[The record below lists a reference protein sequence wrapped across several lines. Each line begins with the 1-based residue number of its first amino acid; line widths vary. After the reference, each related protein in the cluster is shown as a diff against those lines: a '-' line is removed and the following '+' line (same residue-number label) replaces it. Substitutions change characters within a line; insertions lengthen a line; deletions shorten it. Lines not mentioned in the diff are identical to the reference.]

1 MRPIKSLSGCIPNCR
16 RSNSLLAERG
26 RAGTPGE
33 MRPWHLRNRP
43 TKRVNA
49 RPAKDLQ
56 VTLRPPAQTKWGYRY
71 ADRGAHLGRHGND
84 PRRTNRGVAG
94 IMKSEYDRATL
105 VPAQGEPSSKEATAE
120 RIERADD
127 PITLAEACKL
137 FPRAHLTVSTLRAE
151 RDRGRL
157 NIFRL
162 GRRDYTTE
170 ADMRAMVKSSKD
182 ESSRRVYASTT
193 KADTGEQARSAAAL
207 SQITSAL
214 KRSA

>member
-1 MRPIKSLSGCIPNCR
+1 
-16 RSNSLLAERG
+16 
-26 RAGTPGE
+26 
-33 MRPWHLRNRP
+33 
-43 TKRVNA
+43 
-49 RPAKDLQ
+49 
-56 VTLRPPAQTKWGYRY
+56 
-71 ADRGAHLGRHGND
+71 
-84 PRRTNRGVAG
+84 
-94 IMKSEYDRATL
+94 MKSEYDRATL
-105 VPAQGEPSSKEATAE
+105 VPAQGATAE

-127 PITLAEACKL
+127 PITLAEACNL

-207 SQITSAL
+207 S
-214 KRSA
+214 

>member
-1 MRPIKSLSGCIPNCR
+1 MIVALTCV
-16 RSNSLLAERG
+16 E
-26 RAGTPGE
+26 
-33 MRPWHLRNRP
+33 
-43 TKRVNA
+43 
-49 RPAKDLQ
+49 
-56 VTLRPPAQTKWGYRY
+56 
-71 ADRGAHLGRHGND
+71 RHGND
-84 PRRTNRGVAG
+84 PHRTNRGVAG

-105 VPAQGEPSSKEATAE
+105 VPAQGEPSSKAATAE

-127 PITLAEACKL
+127 PITLAEACNL